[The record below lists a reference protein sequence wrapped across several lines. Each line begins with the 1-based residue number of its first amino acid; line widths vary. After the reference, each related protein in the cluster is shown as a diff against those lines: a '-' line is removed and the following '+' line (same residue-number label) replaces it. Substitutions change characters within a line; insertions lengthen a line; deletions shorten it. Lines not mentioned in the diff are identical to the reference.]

1 MESKLEKA
9 MLRSRRLYPTRF
21 VEFAFFF
28 FLLRIFLR
36 GRDWGSQ
43 LAGEFIYIENI
54 LRAQIELMIWNDPI
68 IRLRSVNYW
77 FFYYPVVA
85 RYFLNPVINAIVGG
99 GGGRGPIF
107 ARFSKIIPER
117 EENGIKRLK
126 IWI

>member
-54 LRAQIELMIWNDPI
+54 LRAQFPNRAYDM
-68 IRLRSVNYW
+68 
-77 FFYYPVVA
+77 
-85 RYFLNPVINAIVGG
+85 
-99 GGGRGPIF
+99 
-107 ARFSKIIPER
+107 K
-117 EENGIKRLK
+117 
-126 IWI
+126 

>member
-9 MLRSRRLYPTRF
+9 MLRTRRLYPTRF

-54 LRAQIELMIWNDPI
+54 LRAQFPNRAYDMKWSDNSIAIRELLILLLS
-68 IRLRSVNYW
+68 RCR
-77 FFYYPVVA
+77 
-85 RYFLNPVINAIVGG
+85 
-99 GGGRGPIF
+99 PIF
-107 ARFSKIIPER
+107 FKSRD
-117 EENGIKRLK
+117 
-126 IWI
+126 